1 MFKRRSS
8 SKTQP
13 LSDTPM
19 EQPIEASLSWEA
31 SRIHLIEKSEQRAW
45 RVAIVAVI
53 CVLLLSVAIALMLP
67 LKQNTPY
74 VIRVDNTTG
83 VPDIITAMDT
93 KGVNFDEVMDKYWLA
108 HYVRARETYDYYTL
122 GHDHNTVML
131 LSSKSVGE
139 VYNKTFD
146 GDKAPHVIYGNQVRI
161 TTDIISVVPDQQGR
175 GTVRFTKTIKRNND
189 PTSPGIVTRYVAT
202 IAYEYRNPST
212 LLEQDRMVNPFGFQ
226 VLSYRVDPELVESV
240 R

>member
-1 MFKRRSS
+1 MFKRRAP
-8 SKTQP
+8 SKMLP
-13 LSDTPM
+13 PSDAPV
-19 EQPIEASLSWEA
+19 EPFIETALSWEA
-31 SRIHLIEKSEQRAW
+31 SRIHLIEQSEQRAW

-53 CVLLLSVAIALMLP
+53 CVVLLAIAIALMLP

-74 VIRVDNTTG
+74 VIRVDNATG
-83 VPDIITAMDT
+83 VPDIITALDT

-108 HYVRARETYDYYTL
+108 HYVRSRETYDYYTL
-122 GHDHNTVML
+122 SHEHNTVML
-131 LSSKSVGE
+131 LSSKSVGD
-139 VYNKTFD
+139 VYNKSFD
-146 GDKAPHVIYGNQVRI
+146 DDKAPHVIYGNQVRI
-161 TTDIISVVPDQQGR
+161 TTDIMSVVPDQKGR

-189 PTSPGIVTRYVAT
+189 PGSPGVITRYIAT

-212 LLEQDRMVNPFGFQ
+212 LLEKDRMINPFGFQ